1 MFSSLKQFLT
11 RYRARR
17 ELRRKGVINSK
28 PWFDLE
34 QFGNA
39 LDRSSAPAVVMLVM
53 VWAVSSVLLS
63 MAAQKQLK
71 DPGDWVVGQKATRT
85 IHASRDFQYNDLEE
99 LAAKRREA
107 AEEQPEFF
115 RINTERSKQI
125 LNRIQELLQAAEQR
139 LRMERDGGK
148 FTPEA
153 DNLPARLA
161 AEASP
166 ELLDQLEKINAL
178 ERESGDFKRTLATM
192 LAQGVI
198 GASDKS
204 GRNVGRKIRTVDQN
218 NRISLVERTVLELP
232 DPDAAGRRL
241 ARSVSHSTN
250 EDLPPVRRQLAALFT
265 QLIGPEGNLD
275 FDAARTEAGR
285 SAAQAAI
292 TESLRAKSRGDLL
305 VTKGDRVTPQ
315 MLQMFQDYSRTAGAV
330 PEHGLESGAGDFRG
344 FLFAPSPSR
353 CGPGQQAH
361 HAGSAGGD
369 PVAADQL
376 LQPRTFQ
383 LSGQRE

>member
-139 LRMERDGGK
+139 LRM
-148 FTPEA
+148 
-153 DNLPARLA
+153 
-161 AEASP
+161 
-166 ELLDQLEKINAL
+166 
-178 ERESGDFKRTLATM
+178 
-192 LAQGVI
+192 
-198 GASDKS
+198 
-204 GRNVGRKIRTVDQN
+204 
-218 NRISLVERTVLELP
+218 
-232 DPDAAGRRL
+232 
-241 ARSVSHSTN
+241 SV
-250 EDLPPVRRQLAALFT
+250 
-265 QLIGPEGNLD
+265 
-275 FDAARTEAGR
+275 
-285 SAAQAAI
+285 
-292 TESLRAKSRGDLL
+292 
-305 VTKGDRVTPQ
+305 
-315 MLQMFQDYSRTAGAV
+315 TAGNSRRKRIISRPDWRRKPLRNFWTSWRKSTRWNAKAAT
-330 PEHGLESGAGDFRG
+330 SN
-344 FLFAPSPSR
+344 APSPPCS
-353 CGPGQQAH
+353 
-361 HAGSAGGD
+361 
-369 PVAADQL
+369 
-376 LQPRTFQ
+376 PR
-383 LSGQRE
+383 G